1 MKNLAFLAVTAV
13 LMVAAPYCGTAQTK
27 TAPKT
32 AGATVPAR
40 SDQYVMQNAE
50 VMLRQGTRLTPLTKN
65 VVLPNGTKVN
75 YKSGI
80 VEFPTGKKTTLG
92 EGDYVTTAGDI
103 VFATPASA
111 AAARGDNSV
120 PTDSQYTTYVQKG
133 AAPTAPTTTSVTAI
147 GTPNDLTS
155 LLTRKVQLL
164 TEKISLM
171 TPNPANQTAINSL
184 NQQLQALDAQIGR

>member
-1 MKNLAFLAVTAV
+1 MKNPAFLAVAA
-13 LMVAAPYCGTAQTK
+13 LLAVAAPHAGTAQTK
-27 TAPKT
+27 TTPKT
-32 AGATVPAR
+32 AAAST
-40 SDQYVMQNAE
+40 DQYVMHDAE
-50 VMLRQGTRLTPLTKN
+50 VLLRQGTRLTPLTKN

-80 VEFPTGKKTTLG
+80 VEFPTGKKTTLR
-92 EGDYVTTAGDI
+92 EGDYVTSAGDI

-120 PTDSQYTTYVQKG
+120 PAGAQYTPYVQKG
-133 AAPTAPTTTSVTAI
+133 AAPTAPATTTVTAI

-171 TPNPANQTAINSL
+171 TPNPANQAAINSL
-184 NQQLQALDAQIGR
+184 NQQLQQLDAQIGR

>member
-1 MKNLAFLAVTAV
+1 MKTLAFLAVAAA
-13 LMVAAPYCGTAQTK
+13 MAVAAPQRGCAQTK
-27 TAPKT
+27 TAPKPTSAT
-32 AGATVPAR
+32 ASAST
-40 SDQYVMQNAE
+40 DQYVMQNAE
-50 VMLRQGTRLTPLTKN
+50 VMLRQGTRLTSLTKN

-80 VEFPTGKKTTLG
+80 VEFPTGKKTTLR
-92 EGDYVTTAGDI
+92 EGDYVTTAGDV

-111 AAARGDNSV
+111 AAARGDSSV
-120 PTDSQYTTYVQKG
+120 PAEAQYTPYVQKG
-133 AAPTAPTTTSVTAI
+133 TAPTAPTTTSVTAI

-164 TEKISLM
+164 TEKINLM
-171 TPNPANQTAINSL
+171 TPNPANQAAINSL

>member
-1 MKNLAFLAVTAV
+1 MKNLAFLAVTAA
-13 LMVAAPYCGTAQTK
+13 LMVAAPYGGTAQTK
-27 TAPKT
+27 TAPKA
-32 AGATVPAR
+32 AGTTTS

-50 VMLRQGTRLTPLTKN
+50 VMLRQGTRLTPLAKN
-65 VVLPNGTKVN
+65 VVLANGTKVN

-80 VEFPTGKKTTLG
+80 VEFTTGKKTTLG
-92 EGDYVTTAGDI
+92 EGDYVTAAGDI

-120 PTDSQYTTYVQKG
+120 PANAQYTTYVQKG
-133 AAPTAPTTTSVTAI
+133 AASTAPITTSVTAI

-164 TEKISLM
+164 TEKINLM
-171 TPNPANQTAINSL
+171 TPNPANQAAIKSL
-184 NQQLQALDAQIGR
+184 NQQIQALDAQIGR

>member
-1 MKNLAFLAVTAV
+1 MKTFAFLAVTA
-13 LMVAAPYCGTAQTK
+13 LLAVAAPHAGTAQTK

-32 AGATVPAR
+32 AAAAAST
-40 SDQYVMQNAE
+40 DQYVMQNAE
-50 VMLRQGTRLTPLTKN
+50 VLLRQGTRLTPLTKN

-92 EGDYVTTAGDI
+92 EGDYVTTAGEV

-120 PTDSQYTTYVQKG
+120 PASAQYTPYVQKG
-133 AAPTAPTTTSVTAI
+133 TTPAAPATTTVTAI

-164 TEKISLM
+164 TEKINLM
-171 TPNPANQTAINSL
+171 TPNPANQAAINSL
-184 NQQLQALDAQIGR
+184 NQQLQQLDAQIGR